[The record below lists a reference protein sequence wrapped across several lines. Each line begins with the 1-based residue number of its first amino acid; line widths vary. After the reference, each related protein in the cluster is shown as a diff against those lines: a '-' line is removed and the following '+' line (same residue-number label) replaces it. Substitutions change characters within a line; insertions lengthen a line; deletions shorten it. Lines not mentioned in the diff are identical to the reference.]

1 MATTYLNNILIFFVI
16 NSYLIKK
23 KTKQKCSNLKFSK
36 IREIF
41 FSIILYTTLYF
52 QEVKKKVYVYP
63 SPLKYAHRR
72 RKTSSRDVQKNPS
85 HFFNTIHASHYA
97 LMQTFICIKNTWL
110 QNVSDGLQMVQTPS
124 RPKCL
129 L

>member
-1 MATTYLNNILIFFVI
+1 MATTYLNNILIFCVI
-16 NSYLIKK
+16 NCYLIKK
-23 KTKQKCSNLKFSK
+23 KKQKCSNLKFSK
-36 IREIF
+36 IRNIF
-41 FSIILYTTLYF
+41 SRIFIYNSLFSRG
-52 QEVKKKVYVYP
+52 KKKSYVYP
-63 SPLKYAHRR
+63 SPLNYAHRR
-72 RKTSSRDVQKNPS
+72 RKTSSRDVQKKPS